1 MAARLPGMA
10 GKRKYDDGC
19 AVSHGLD
26 LIGERWTL
34 LVVRE
39 LLLGPKRFTDLRT
52 GMPGVSPDVLTQ
64 RLRELAEAGIVQR
77 RKLPAPAGSWVYELT
92 EWGMQLEPIVTHLG
106 RWASRSPTLRHDA
119 EIGVDS
125 LVLSF
130 RALFAPQAA
139 DGLDAVIALKLG
151 EQHFRIEI
159 ADGRLDVTRGEA
171 EHADVTIDTDS
182 ITLTALLHDGLLIA
196 DALKTGDLVIDGP
209 LDLVERFLGLFPLPE
224 TAPLPGPR

>member
-1 MAARLPGMA
+1 MA

-52 GMPGVSPDVLTQ
+52 GLPGVSPDVLTQ

-77 RKLPAPAGSWVYELT
+77 RKLPAPAGSWVYDLT
-92 EWGMQLEPIVTHLG
+92 EWGMQLEPIVRHLG
-106 RWASRSPTLRHDA
+106 RWASRSPRLRHDA
-119 EIGVDS
+119 AIGVDS

-130 RALFAPQAA
+130 RALFAPEAA
-139 DGLDAVIALKLG
+139 AGLDAVIALHMG
-151 EQHFRIEI
+151 EQRFRVEI
-159 ADGRLDVTRGEA
+159 AGGRLDAARGEP
-171 EHADVTIDTDS
+171 EHADVVIGADPA
-182 ITLTALLHDGLLIA
+182 TLTALLHEGLPVA
-196 DALKTGDLVIDGP
+196 DALKAGDLVIDGP
-209 LDLVERFLGLFPLPE
+209 LDLAERFLGLFPLPE
-224 TAPLPGPR
+224 PAPLPGPQ